1 VISLIV
7 VHVDNGF
14 HGKGGAVAIQFLCP
28 NPKCGK
34 LIQVPADQA
43 GQQVSCPTC
52 RQTVTAPAAP
62 GEATTGD
69 RVVMDAY
76 QRFLQG
82 LKEPQEAPE
91 QGAPAATSPPQPPP
105 AAAPAKPPPPMAVIP
120 TLSDEG
126 VEDLV
131 PLPPAGAAY
140 RGVPPFKAGW
150 VPNTWMRLIP
160 LRGHFARHCLRAL
173 RHPGVDAGSVL
184 MAAFCLALLAMSRRC
199 LLGSS
204 PLLPLE
210 HWHISKLY
218 AVVVIVIL
226 AMILGGCCLSVGLAL
241 TAAATAGGGRMETWS
256 RPRSGR
262 VLQLGMLGMAVMVL
276 YVLPVVTL
284 PLLPLAL
291 LVLSL
296 AGDGRA
302 FSFRWQIQA
311 AYQYGDG
318 FAILWLFL
326 VPGIAVV
333 AVGWWLVNYLAGL
346 VADYAVGMLAAE
358 PEQVAMRIVIGFLGA
373 FVAGV
378 VVFPLICGM
387 MRCAGLLARLKPA
400 ALSSLPHRGPA
411 VVTWGVVIACVV
423 VTGLLVYAVS

>member
-7 VHVDNGF
+7 VHVDDGF

-34 LIQVPADQA
+34 LIQVPADKA

-52 RQTVTAPAAP
+52 RQNVTAPTSQ
-62 GEATTGD
+62 GEAATGD
-69 RVVMDAY
+69 RVVMEAY
-76 QRFLQG
+76 QRFLQS
-82 LKEPQEAPE
+82 LKDQPEAPA
-91 QGAPAATSPPQPPP
+91 QGAAAPPAPRTPPP
-105 AAAPAKPPPPMAVIP
+105 AAPAQPPPPMAVIP

-131 PLPPAGAAY
+131 PLPAAGAAY
-140 RGVPPFKAGW
+140 RAMPPFRAGW

-160 LRGHFARHCLRAL
+160 LRGHFARHCLRAI
-173 RHPGVDAGSVL
+173 RHPGVDVGSVL
-184 MAAFCLALLAMSRRC
+184 MASFCLALLELSRRC

-204 PLLPLE
+204 PLLPLDQWGI
-210 HWHISKLY
+210 HKLY
-218 AVVVIVIL
+218 AVVVIVVL
-226 AMILGGCCLSVGLAL
+226 AAILGGCCLSVCLTL

-262 VLQLGMLGMAVMVL
+262 VLQLGLLGLSIVVL
-276 YVLPVVTL
+276 YVIPVVTL

-296 AGDGRA
+296 TSDRRA
-302 FSFRWQIQA
+302 FSFRWQVQS
-311 AYQYGDG
+311 AYQYGEG

-326 VPGIAVV
+326 VPGVALV
-333 AVGWWLVNYLAGL
+333 AVGWGAVNYLAGL
-346 VADYAVGMLAAE
+346 LADYAAGMLSAE
-358 PEQVAMRIVIGFLGA
+358 PEQMAMRIVIGFLGA

-387 MRCAGLLARLKPA
+387 MRCVGLLARLKPA
-400 ALSSLPHRGPA
+400 ALSSLPGRGRSA
-411 VVTWGVVIACVV
+411 VGWFVVVACVV
-423 VTGLLVYAVS
+423 VVGLLIYVVS